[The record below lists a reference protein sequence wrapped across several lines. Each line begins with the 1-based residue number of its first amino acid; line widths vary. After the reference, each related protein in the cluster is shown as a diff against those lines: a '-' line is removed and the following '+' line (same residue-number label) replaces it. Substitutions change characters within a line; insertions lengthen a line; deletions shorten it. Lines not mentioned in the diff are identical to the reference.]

1 MCFRL
6 KVRRIHCAFH
16 NAVTFPSSF
25 QNCTTTSHRK
35 KKHRSYFTN
44 EINSCMR
51 RLEQIHSPHDMIPL
65 WLKYLSKFFWHFF
78 FSEGCFSTL
87 SSYAHKIRIIFAF
100 EDTLIL
106 SLCMEHALS
115 QTLAYFSSQISGVRH
130 WHDKLS
136 FLSHVFSSEVSGK
149 LTLHGHFIT
158 GKENFSIHSS
168 KFTNL
173 FEQTVQHF
181 STRIYVI
188 ITS

>member
-1 MCFRL
+1 MEWLSFGTDPFSAWYDSFMIKIPFKIL
-6 KVRRIHCAFH
+6 L
-16 NAVTFPSSF
+16 TFF
-25 QNCTTTSHRK
+25 
-35 KKHRSYFTN
+35 
-44 EINSCMR
+44 
-51 RLEQIHSPHDMIPL
+51 L
-65 WLKYLSKFFWHFF
+65 
-78 FSEGCFSTL
+78 SEGCFSTL

-173 FEQTVQHF
+173 FKADRPTFQYPDLCNQNKLIGKE
-181 STRIYVI
+181 
-188 ITS
+188 